1 VKSFVALYRGLTV
14 SEARLVSASGDAA
27 LVGYVA
33 ARMLER
39 PPERDDALAPID
51 AGRRQALR
59 FVLDEAESDSGSNG
73 LFGPQRMSVSTP
85 IADELVRRLAEEPS
99 GLSCDDLARQVSR
112 RRSHVLSVL
121 RTDPR
126 FRRIGCGRGSR
137 WVAQR
142 VSAPGGTD
150 SDGKLG
156 EAADSESAGPESG
169 V

>member
-1 VKSFVALYRGLTV
+1 MKSFVALYRGLTV

-39 PPERDDALAPID
+39 PPEQDNALAPID
-51 AGRRQALR
+51 AGRRDALR
-59 FVLDEAESDSGSNG
+59 FVLDEAESERRSNG
-73 LFGPQRMSVSTP
+73 LLEPQAISVSTP
-85 IADELVRRLAEEPS
+85 IAHELARRLAAEPS

-121 RTDPR
+121 RADPR
-126 FRRIGCGRGSR
+126 FRRVGHGRGSR

-142 VSAPGGTD
+142 ASEPGGTD

-156 EAADSESAGPESG
+156 EGADSESTGPERG